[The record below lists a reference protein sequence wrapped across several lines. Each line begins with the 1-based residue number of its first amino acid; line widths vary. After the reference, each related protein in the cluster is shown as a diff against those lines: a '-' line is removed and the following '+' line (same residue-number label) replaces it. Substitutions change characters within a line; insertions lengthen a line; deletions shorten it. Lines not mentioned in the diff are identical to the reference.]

1 MTKQEYIKTIID
13 DIKDNNSK
21 DRWSSLIKV
30 AMAKPLPGG
39 LGLEELAAPC
49 NIQTVE
55 ADKHKVRAILFDDQ
69 NYIVR
74 YMRHEPT
81 VGLATVPVR
90 RPDGT
95 VAVMKGEGDA
105 IVDMPWVRKRVI
117 CAGIPHAC
125 VIAFLYDHKL
135 LIGWSKRVAEKSLIE
150 TPDLHELFRAVLEN
164 TKTVTETSD
173 NYQVNFDVFCRQ
185 LMSVLSYSPA
195 KDIEQSFSKK
205 AGKAAAITRALNDT
219 IIINGNY
226 VSSGASGP
234 VPHEIARNL
243 KWFVAH
249 AEETYGGKAANVS
262 YPELSLVNVP
272 AEV

>member
-1 MTKQEYIKTIID
+1 MTKQEYIKTIIA

-21 DRWSSLIKV
+21 ERWPSLIKT
-30 AMAKPLPGG
+30 ATAASLPAH
-39 LGLEELAAPC
+39 LELEDLTAPC
-49 NIQTVE
+49 NIKTVE
-55 ADKHKVRAILFDDQ
+55 TDKHKVKAILLDDQ
-69 NYIVR
+69 NYTVR
-74 YMRHEPT
+74 YLRHEPT
-81 VGLATVPVR
+81 VGLATLPIR

-95 VAVMKGEGDA
+95 IATMKGEGDS

-117 CAGIPHAC
+117 CSGIPHAC
-125 VIAFLYDHKL
+125 MIAFMYDHKL

-150 TPDLHELFRAVLEN
+150 TPDLHQLF
-164 TKTVTETSD
+164 KTVLDSSIPKD
-173 NYQVNFDVFCRQ
+173 SGDYQESFGVFCRQ

-195 KDIEQSFSKK
+195 KDIEKSFSKK
-205 AGKAAAITRALNDT
+205 AGKAAAIRRGLNDT

-226 VSSGASGP
+226 VTSAASGP

-243 KWFVAH
+243 KWFISH
-249 AEETYGGKAANVS
+249 AEDAYDGKAANVS